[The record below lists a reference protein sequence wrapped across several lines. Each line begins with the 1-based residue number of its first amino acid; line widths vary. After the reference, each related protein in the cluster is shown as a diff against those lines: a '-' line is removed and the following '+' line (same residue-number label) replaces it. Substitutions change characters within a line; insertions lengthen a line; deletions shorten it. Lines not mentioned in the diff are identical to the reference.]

1 MSNRCFP
8 VWVMFVICALL
19 LSGCSD
25 FDEMKS
31 KRLLMQAEALLQ
43 QGNALQA
50 EEALAHLV
58 SRYPA
63 TQAGAEAGK
72 HLLQIKNQHELREQK
87 IFAKV
92 LDSYQQ
98 VLGGYH
104 ALYAEYPRSLSALD
118 QSDYFFNS
126 AYLNEILPSGYQA
139 YLWLSGD
146 GSDYSIWCV
155 GQDQKRGYAVESS
168 SRKLVAFDSDEILK
182 QLAARFQTIAGSDK
196 LFTLLLRPHRS

>member
-1 MSNRCFP
+1 VTTKCFP
-8 VWVMFVICALL
+8 VRVMFVICVLL

-31 KRLLMQAEALLQ
+31 TRLLMQAEALLQ
-43 QGNALQA
+43 QGNPLQA
-50 EEALAHLV
+50 EQALAHLV
-58 SRYPA
+58 VRYPA
-63 TQAGAEAGK
+63 TQAGAKAGK
-72 HLLQIKNQHELREQK
+72 HLFQIKKQHELREQK

-104 ALYAEYPRSLSALD
+104 ALYAEYPRSLPTLD

-126 AYLNEILPSGYQA
+126 AYLDEIIPNGYQA
-139 YLWLSGD
+139 YLWLSED
-146 GSDYSIWCV
+146 GSDYRVWCV
-155 GQDQKRGYAVESS
+155 GQEQKRGYAVESS
-168 SRKLVAFDSDEILK
+168 SRELVAFDRDDMLK
-182 QLAARFQTIAGSDK
+182 QLAARFQTIAGSGK